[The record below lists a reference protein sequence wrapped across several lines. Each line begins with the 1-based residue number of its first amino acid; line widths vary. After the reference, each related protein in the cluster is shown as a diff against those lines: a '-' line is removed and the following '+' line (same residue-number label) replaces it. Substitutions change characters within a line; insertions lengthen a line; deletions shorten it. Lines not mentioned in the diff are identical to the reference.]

1 MEGTEKVRV
10 AGAGIDGAPHVRPGV
25 PRERRARDPGA
36 HWDRPEQQRDL
47 TPLARIGLLH
57 ATPVFGTAV
66 PPRALS
72 GTVRRLAYRVPE
84 HRATRWML
92 LLMGDKLDVLEH
104 RLSTGLWLLP
114 AAAALVVGY
123 ATVSRA
129 VRR

>member
-1 MEGTEKVRV
+1 MRALVYEGPGRV
-10 AGAGIDGAPHVRPGV
+10 G
-25 PRERRARDPGA
+25 RRD
-36 HWDRPEQQRDL
+36 DRP
-47 TPLARIGLLH
+47 
-57 ATPVFGTAV
+57 ATAE